1 MKFPRYVG
9 YYVARECSET
19 YLWLC
24 KGTWTEGRCLY
35 EHRQGKGL
43 ISSVP
48 LVYEFR
54 KSNRFTDERLIRLLA
69 AMRTPGGQLLQNDA
83 WEALKVQRPIRLCRP
98 PRASESGSMQTD
110 PRVAKQLLWYIVA
123 IDLPG
128 GDRPTSVFRAMT
140 IIGHLTI
147 ASDRVVP

>member
-24 KGTWTEGRCLY
+24 KGTWTEGTCLY

-43 ISSVP
+43 ISSAP
-48 LVYEFR
+48 LVYDFR
-54 KSNRFTDERLIRLLA
+54 KTNRFTDERLIRLLA

-83 WEALKVQRPIRLCRP
+83 WEALKSNDQFVYADLLGQ
-98 PRASESGSMQTD
+98 
-110 PRVAKQLLWYIVA
+110 AKAAQCKRIQGWQSNCFGTLWRSICQVGIA
-123 IDLPG
+123 Q
-128 GDRPTSVFRAMT
+128 
-140 IIGHLTI
+140 HLFFG
-147 ASDRVVP
+147 P